1 MIKTK
6 NTLNDLD
13 YVYKTF
19 VAIDSV
25 LENYKVQYVTLNM
38 RDNSKTINDI
48 QEYIFNK
55 IFLLDTDMSYR
66 DNRHHIISYILSVI
80 HSVIFQFQIIKNRKL
95 ISDNNI
101 DLIISYLNKC
111 EVQLSEYLNNNNS
124 FNINNENNN
133 IENNWDIFLK
143 DNFSINNVSDNS
155 LKTLNTSETLSNTTP
170 NIISKTNQ
178 DNIKDIETTSIRQM
192 SNRKINNNKSN
203 TIQDT
208 NKDIYKTQSIS
219 ADNSKISSII
229 NSNRREAIYKVL
241 QTGEVS
247 IKDISKKVKACSE
260 KTILRELL
268 FLIDNNLVSK
278 TGERRW
284 ARYKAVL

>member
-66 DNRHHIISYILSVI
+66 DNRHHIINHILSVI

-95 ISDNNI
+95 ISQNNI

-170 NIISKTNQ
+170 NIISKTNP

-192 SNRKINNNKSN
+192 SNRKINNNQSN

-219 ADNSKISSII
+219 TDNSKISSII